1 MAAPAAATLSA
12 FAEDGFDVAEFV
24 AQYRPAL
31 RSVGAINRLRHD
43 VATVL
48 SDLHQELIELINRDY
63 ADFVNVSTTLAGVDT
78 QIQGI
83 VVPLAAIR
91 DTVNVRPCRHVLPG
105 WQEMPLTTCLAAG
118 VYVSRQDVRTRFS
131 DHVAKM
137 EAMLAERADIREKK
151 VHRAPLAIIS
161 AGRS

>member
-1 MAAPAAATLSA
+1 MAVAPAAVTLSA

-31 RSVGAINRLRHD
+31 RSAGAINRLRHD
-43 VATVL
+43 VATIL

-63 ADFVNVSTTLAGVDT
+63 ADFVNVSTTLAGVDA

-91 DTVNVRPCRHVLPG
+91 DSVNVRPAGARCVAARH
-105 WQEMPLTTCLAAG
+105 
-118 VYVSRQDVRTRFS
+118 RR
-131 DHVAKM
+131 
-137 EAMLAERADIREKK
+137 
-151 VHRAPLAIIS
+151 
-161 AGRS
+161 